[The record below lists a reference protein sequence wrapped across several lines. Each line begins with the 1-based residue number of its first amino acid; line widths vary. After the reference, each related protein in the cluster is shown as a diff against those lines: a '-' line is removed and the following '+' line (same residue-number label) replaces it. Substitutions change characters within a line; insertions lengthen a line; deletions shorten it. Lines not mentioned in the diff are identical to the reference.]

1 MPFIGNIFQALSKT
15 RKKVANAFDNI
26 IRGSV
31 TSDSLEELE
40 EILFSTDMG
49 YDTVKSIVNVV
60 ENHPNDGFLSEVED
74 HLISIL
80 PPIEENYL
88 ISNKPLIVMI
98 VGVNGTGKTTTAAKL
113 SRYYKNQGKNILL
126 IAADTYRAA
135 AIDQLKVW
143 ANRLEVDLIYNDP
156 VSYTHLTL
164 PTTPYV

>member
-49 YDTVKSIVNVV
+49 YDTVKSIVSVV
-60 ENHPNDGFLSEVED
+60 EKHPNDGFLSVVED
-74 HLISIL
+74 YLISIL

-88 ISNKPLIVMI
+88 IIN
-98 VGVNGTGKTTTAAKL
+98 TTKF
-113 SRYYKNQGKNILL
+113 LL
-126 IAADTYRAA
+126 F
-135 AIDQLKVW
+135 
-143 ANRLEVDLIYNDP
+143 
-156 VSYTHLTL
+156 
-164 PTTPYV
+164 

>member
-60 ENHPNDGFLSEVED
+60 EKHPNDGFLS
-74 HLISIL
+74 
-80 PPIEENYL
+80 
-88 ISNKPLIVMI
+88 
-98 VGVNGTGKTTTAAKL
+98 
-113 SRYYKNQGKNILL
+113 
-126 IAADTYRAA
+126 
-135 AIDQLKVW
+135 
-143 ANRLEVDLIYNDP
+143 
-156 VSYTHLTL
+156 
-164 PTTPYV
+164 